1 MAGLPISPAV
11 APETESCMAAAVSA
25 HRGAG
30 NRKPRALRPRP
41 LPASHNKTFQGIGR
55 GRRGRGPQVAARGK
69 VTSHPR
75 DPARGAAPPAPRR
88 QKERD
93 AHRAGRPTRQRA
105 LSGQPSSA
113 PLCAPTRPG
122 LGTRGPGARLAY
134 LVSNREAASVRTWLR
149 LEFHS
154 GQRGTKKEMRVKKKK
169 KSSPAMKQNQRPSHG
184 AQKCPKQ

>member
-1 MAGLPISPAV
+1 
-11 APETESCMAAAVSA
+11 MAAAVSA

-154 GQRGTKKEMRVKKKK
+154 GQRGTKKEMRGKKKK
-169 KSSPAMKQNQRPSHG
+169 IKPSNETKPASKPRRSKMSKTI
-184 AQKCPKQ
+184 K

>member
-1 MAGLPISPAV
+1 M
-11 APETESCMAAAVSA
+11 APETESCRAAAVSA

-55 GRRGRGPQVAARGK
+55 GAAGLAPPPVAARGK

-75 DPARGAAPPAPRR
+75 DRARGAEPPAPRR

-154 GQRGTKKEMRVKKKK
+154 GQRGTKEEMMGKK

-184 AQKCPKQ
+184 AQKCSKQ